1 MGIDREVTPLFTYKD
16 CEPWFRTRGFKR
28 TGHFGDIK
36 GRNNYADAADIVQI
50 GMNLYSQQDYLT
62 LWLADHPETR
72 DEILNMPSAEMN
84 ETLEALRRSDEVI
97 ELQNRILLADLEQ
110 NMYRGAIRR
119 RDFDGQATFYVLCDT
134 NMHRQLIEMA
144 KKRYSKLDVKVV
156 VVAGTPTDVQ
166 RSKRDKRKA
175 KDPVK
180 GTARQR
186 FLTWYNECLPGV
198 KLTKRKLLL
207 AANLSESD
215 LKNLGKKNSAGE
227 YYDQDVG
234 PLLAAMHIGWD
245 LYMKPVNDS
254 AEPATD

>member
-1 MGIDREVTPLFTYKD
+1 
-16 CEPWFRTRGFKR
+16 
-28 TGHFGDIK
+28 
-36 GRNNYADAADIVQI
+36 
-50 GMNLYSQQDYLT
+50 
-62 LWLADHPETR
+62 
-72 DEILNMPSAEMN
+72 
-84 ETLEALRRSDEVI
+84 
-97 ELQNRILLADLEQ
+97 
-110 NMYRGAIRR
+110 MYRGAIRR

-254 AEPATD
+254 TEPATD